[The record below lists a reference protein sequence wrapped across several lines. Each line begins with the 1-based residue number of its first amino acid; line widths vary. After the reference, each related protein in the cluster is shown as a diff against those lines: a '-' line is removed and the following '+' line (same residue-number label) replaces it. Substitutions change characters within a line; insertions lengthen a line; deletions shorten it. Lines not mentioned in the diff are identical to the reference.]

1 MRYSAENAFVLHT
14 RPWRETSLLVEVL
27 TAQHGR
33 IGLVARGVLGPRRQ
47 VLRAALQPLQWI
59 RFDAVQKGEMAT
71 LSTAEAVDAAPRLIG
86 DAALAGFYLNELTL
100 RLAPRHDPQPDLFAA
115 YARVRERLRAGEPL
129 SWTLRR
135 YERDLLAALG
145 LGFDWHLDGDGQ
157 RIDPAARYRLDPEH
171 GPRRLLIDRGHAERS
186 DAPSGRALLALAAD
200 EAPPAEDLAALRRA
214 MRRVLE
220 HHLGP
225 RGLTSWQMLG
235 DLARIG
241 VAGNQSPSTGA

>member
-1 MRYSAENAFVLHT
+1 MRYAAENAFVLHT

-27 TAQHGR
+27 TAGHGR

-47 VLRAALQPLQWI
+47 LLRAALQPLQWI

-71 LSTAEAVDAAPRLIG
+71 LSNAEAVDAAPRLTG
-86 DAALAGFYLNELTL
+86 DAALAAFYLGELTL

-115 YARVRERLRAGEPL
+115 YARARERLRAGEPL
-129 SWTLRR
+129 AWTLRR
-135 YERDLLAALG
+135 YERDLLDALG
-145 LGFDWHLDGDGQ
+145 LGFDWQVDGDGQ
-157 RIDPAARYRLDPEH
+157 PIDPAARYRLDPEH
-171 GPRRLLIDRGHAERS
+171 GARRLLTDRGHAERS
-186 DAPSGRALLALAAD
+186 DAPAGRALLALARD
-200 EAPPAEDLAALRRA
+200 EMPPAEDLGALRRA

-235 DLARIG
+235 DLARVG
-241 VAGNQSPSTGA
+241 AGRGQSPSTGA